1 MHIIRKIAWKQLIQD
16 KKRMMYTILGNVM
29 VTVLVMLLLLGS
41 KGYQEFRMN
50 LIRREANWEWKCT
63 VQNYEQIE
71 KMQKMDS
78 IEEIAI
84 VQDVGVSQENYSKWE
99 NTVTQ
104 IYLKMYNS
112 EALQNV
118 HVTLES
124 GRMPQS
130 TDEII
135 VEKSVWDTL
144 EEKKTIKITINGEK
158 RIYTIVGVI
167 AQNSLDFSNVTFEEN
182 GIHILSGGIILFEEN
197 ACISNLE
204 AYIKVKDWKK
214 VDSTVEMCK
223 QNCDIENVTYN
234 EPLLQYSG
242 RFKTETGEKSQFYI
256 LIGVAIFV
264 LVAVVGSLVYS
275 NFNIAVHKRKKEF
288 GTLKSLGATDK
299 QIRRIVL
306 WQTVYC
312 ILIAVPIGIILGCL
326 LLPILEQ
333 SIHAIVWNI
342 QSVEKEIFTE
352 DTYKTLIEFHISYS
366 VKEIALTV
374 GIVSMMMLGANIVPA
389 IRASKTQ
396 PIALIRN
403 QPKKSETNIKALA
416 MPFYIKNTKKIERKL
431 AYKNRKKHKSTYRML
446 LTSILL
452 YVGIFMMMS
461 TYIAILYAKCDQI
474 ENSYM
479 NYYQLYIRN
488 IEKPEEMIEEL
499 RKKEIITSAYSY
511 ENSNPFYMY
520 VPKEKCGNFGTSHLK
535 EDSYMFTVTLITID
549 TVTYDA
555 YLKKVGVPNLKENEV
570 ILVNTTNEGKKV
582 SLTNYTSGERI
593 EVTDKEKKSI
603 EEEIYMQEILK
614 EMGSAS
620 TKEEEKKWDFSIRK
634 VTDIYPEGI
643 KNAFSK
649 QANIY
654 MVVNK
659 ATFQKTQKDRM
670 GNIETTEQCYYIKSE
685 DYNRLE
691 KEVEKLKEEYAS
703 NGIIVWGMPIQK
715 VAQMEQ
721 QKLQMQ
727 MMILGIFFMSIA
739 FVLLVHIWNILCNH
753 MQNRKTEFA
762 MFTSIGMTHRQ
773 LCNMVCWEKREY
785 MAKLVLW
792 GSIIALL
799 IMTILSLYFQVEML
813 SILPIVVVPFIV
825 CIISIYF
832 IFSFA
837 MSLHHKPI
845 NLENLI
851 AIIKSK

>member
-135 VEKSVWDTL
+135 VGKSVWDTL

-275 NFNIAVHKRKKEF
+275 NFNIAVHKRKK
-288 GTLKSLGATDK
+288 
-299 QIRRIVL
+299 V
-306 WQTVYC
+306 
-312 ILIAVPIGIILGCL
+312 
-326 LLPILEQ
+326 
-333 SIHAIVWNI
+333 
-342 QSVEKEIFTE
+342 
-352 DTYKTLIEFHISYS
+352 
-366 VKEIALTV
+366 
-374 GIVSMMMLGANIVPA
+374 
-389 IRASKTQ
+389 
-396 PIALIRN
+396 
-403 QPKKSETNIKALA
+403 
-416 MPFYIKNTKKIERKL
+416 
-431 AYKNRKKHKSTYRML
+431 
-446 LTSILL
+446 
-452 YVGIFMMMS
+452 
-461 TYIAILYAKCDQI
+461 
-474 ENSYM
+474 
-479 NYYQLYIRN
+479 
-488 IEKPEEMIEEL
+488 
-499 RKKEIITSAYSY
+499 
-511 ENSNPFYMY
+511 
-520 VPKEKCGNFGTSHLK
+520 
-535 EDSYMFTVTLITID
+535 
-549 TVTYDA
+549 
-555 YLKKVGVPNLKENEV
+555 
-570 ILVNTTNEGKKV
+570 
-582 SLTNYTSGERI
+582 
-593 EVTDKEKKSI
+593 
-603 EEEIYMQEILK
+603 
-614 EMGSAS
+614 
-620 TKEEEKKWDFSIRK
+620 
-634 VTDIYPEGI
+634 
-643 KNAFSK
+643 
-649 QANIY
+649 
-654 MVVNK
+654 
-659 ATFQKTQKDRM
+659 
-670 GNIETTEQCYYIKSE
+670 
-685 DYNRLE
+685 
-691 KEVEKLKEEYAS
+691 
-703 NGIIVWGMPIQK
+703 
-715 VAQMEQ
+715 
-721 QKLQMQ
+721 
-727 MMILGIFFMSIA
+727 
-739 FVLLVHIWNILCNH
+739 
-753 MQNRKTEFA
+753 
-762 MFTSIGMTHRQ
+762 
-773 LCNMVCWEKREY
+773 
-785 MAKLVLW
+785 
-792 GSIIALL
+792 
-799 IMTILSLYFQVEML
+799 
-813 SILPIVVVPFIV
+813 
-825 CIISIYF
+825 
-832 IFSFA
+832 
-837 MSLHHKPI
+837 
-845 NLENLI
+845 
-851 AIIKSK
+851 